1 MNVLIL
7 GPRESI
13 PPTRGGAIEKL
24 TFDLARALK
33 KYGFVKKVVLIATTE
48 KRDLVGRW
56 MQIDGVDI
64 FYISTPIKGSL
75 FYFTVMPQI
84 SSRIK
89 KVYEKL
95 RNEDGNEWIVHSTY
109 FYNLISFKS
118 ADPIII
124 SEFEHYPWMLEHLY
138 HKPFISTVRR
148 MRWELDA
155 RLRIELAHYIMRK
168 ARVIHA
174 VSKFQAEEIRRQ
186 IPREYKQRIVVIPNF
201 VNTEV
206 YRPQDSHDVREKLGG
221 GNYEVLA
228 GFIGRLTPHKNL
240 HVLLMALARIRRDLL
255 RKVKVVVVGPR
266 APGFYMQAQQG
277 SHSYNYLKFIHD
289 LIEKY
294 DLRNNVIFTGTVEE
308 KHLPRYI
315 SAIDF
320 LVHPSFVEAFGLVLL
335 ESMACGKPV
344 VAFDIPPINEVVN
357 ENVGVLARISVKD
370 LASKIELLVE
380 NEKLR
385 RTLGNNA
392 ISYVR
397 KVYDVKRIARIFY
410 ILYKNSFELKA
421 NK

>member
-1 MNVLIL
+1 ML
-7 GPRESI
+7 GPREPI

-33 KYGFVKKVVLIATTE
+33 KHGFVRKVVLIATTE
-48 KRDLVGRW
+48 KEDLVGRRI
-56 MQIDGVDI
+56 QIDGVDI
-64 FYISTPIKGSL
+64 YYISTPIKGSL

-95 RNEDGNEWIVHSTY
+95 RNEDGDEWIVHSTY
-109 FYNLISFKS
+109 FYNLISFNKF
-118 ADPIII
+118 ADPVII
-124 SEFEHYPWMLEHLY
+124 SEFEHYPWIPEHLY

-148 MRWELDA
+148 LRWDVDA
-155 RLRIELAHYIMRK
+155 QLRVLLAHYIMRK

-186 IPREYKQRIVVIPNF
+186 IPGECKQRVVVIPNF
-201 VNTEV
+201 VSTEI
-206 YRPQDSHDVREKLGG
+206 YRPQNSRDIRDKTR
-221 GNYEVLA
+221 GNCDVLA

-255 RKVKVVVVGPR
+255 RKIKVVVVGPR
-266 APGFYMQAQQG
+266 APGFYMQAQQR
-277 SHSYNYLKFIHD
+277 SHSYGYLKFIHD

-294 DLRNNVIFTGTVEE
+294 DLKNNVIFTGMVEE

-344 VAFDIPPINEVVN
+344 IAFDIPPINEIVN

-370 LASKIELLVE
+370 LASKIELLAE

-385 RTLGNNA
+385 RTLGSNA
-392 ISYVR
+392 INYVR
-397 KVYDVKRIARIFY
+397 KVYDVKRIASIFY
-410 ILYKNSFELKA
+410 ILYKNSFELKV

>member
-1 MNVLIL
+1 M

-357 ENVGVLARISVKD
+357 ENVGVLARISV
-370 LASKIELLVE
+370 
-380 NEKLR
+380 
-385 RTLGNNA
+385 
-392 ISYVR
+392 
-397 KVYDVKRIARIFY
+397 
-410 ILYKNSFELKA
+410 
-421 NK
+421 